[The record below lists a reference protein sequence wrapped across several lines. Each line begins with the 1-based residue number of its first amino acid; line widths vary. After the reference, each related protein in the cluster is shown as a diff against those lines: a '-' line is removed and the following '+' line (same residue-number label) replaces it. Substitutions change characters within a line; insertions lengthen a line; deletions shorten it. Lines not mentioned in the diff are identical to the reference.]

1 MMGVESMENN
11 EGMLLLFSGPSGVGK
26 DTVLELIFE
35 KNKNLQ
41 RSISLTTREQRQNE
55 IDGVDY
61 HFVSK
66 DTFMK
71 LVDEKKVL
79 EFAEYGQNYYG
90 TPKGPV
96 DKWLSEGKVVI
107 LKIEVQG
114 AQKIRQIYPDAISIF
129 LMPPSMEELE
139 SRIRN
144 RGTED
149 EKGIRERLNIAHQ
162 EIKRCVDYDYIVVNE
177 DSNKACDDVL
187 DIIKVLN
194 FTYKRMNNY
203 ISEVIKN
210 V

>member
-1 MMGVESMENN
+1 MESNQ
-11 EGMLLLFSGPSGVGK
+11 GMLLLFSGPSGVGK
-26 DTVLELIFE
+26 DTILELIHE
-35 KNKNLQ
+35 KNKDLQ

-71 LVDEKKVL
+71 LVDANEVL
-79 EFAEYGQNYYG
+79 EFAQYGQNYYG
-90 TPKGPV
+90 TPKAPV
-96 DKWLSEGKVVI
+96 DKWLSEGKTVI

-149 EKGIRERLNIAHQ
+149 ENGIKERLNIARK
-162 EIKRCVDYDYIVVNE
+162 EIKHCVDYDFIVVNE
-177 DSNKACDDVL
+177 DSNRACDDVL

-203 ISEVIKN
+203 IREVINN